1 MTQSL
6 SRFMLM
12 QTDLLPS
19 HKSWV
24 RGGVGWGFHVHVHV
38 HTSSTLT
45 SPVIFLRRY
54 VRGTLGVSGVGWGG
68 VLTFMYMFIHHR
80 WAETRRAKI
89 ASCRSARFE
98 DRNAVRVVK
107 PKKNIKNIYLLHF
120 STTKRPYRYH
130 ENVFLLTCGKG
141 RDPPGCWWVWC
152 LYPHYSPVN

>member
-89 ASCRSARFE
+89 ASCRSAHFE

-107 PKKNIKNIYLLHF
+107 PQKNIKKKISCIFQPKNDHIDI
-120 STTKRPYRYH
+120 TKTW
-130 ENVFLLTCGKG
+130 FLLTCGKG